1 MKKYSPYIKKYI
13 KEINKAGYTI
23 SDNGSQLSKHIG
35 CYEIIIT
42 DLTVRSLFTKIKTVL
57 VWIKNKETRTIEIEK
72 FYKNELLPLPFHK
85 VNRYIDGII
94 SKLSINNKV
103 ELEIQPQEVANN
115 IDIEIPVPEHNKV
128 RETTIQDITI

>member
-72 FYKNELLPLPFHK
+72 LYKHELLPLPFHK
-85 VNRYIDGII
+85 ITSFTDTVVTE
-94 SKLSINNKV
+94 LLANNKSN
-103 ELEIQPQEVANN
+103 QGTKPQEAIRDMD
-115 IDIEIPVPEHNKV
+115 IDIAIPEIKV
-128 RETTIQDITI
+128 RETTIQDITA